1 MSSKMLKFINTKKA
15 MPQKRKAEKRKFDF
29 DEIYAEFSKNKVEE
43 QAGRCS
49 QCGVPFCQ
57 VNCPLHNNIPDWLM
71 LTAEGRMQEAYEVSS
86 VTNTFP
92 EIWIWSCFKKTFSV
106 NF

>member
-71 LTAEGRMQEAYEVSS
+71 LTAEGRMQEAYEGI
-86 VTNTFP
+86 FGY
-92 EIWIWSCFKKTFSV
+92 KHFSRNLWQNLPPGQV
-106 NF
+106 V